1 MEVID
6 STNMIKPVVHFLGE
20 PIFYRVE
27 LAPVH
32 ERVYGNYADDDGCV
46 EYARVHGLDH
56 PILRTDNIRTSI
68 VLKKYDDGSFE
79 TMNTLYRP
87 KYDTK

>member
-6 STNMIKPVVHFLGE
+6 STNKVKPVVHFFGD
-20 PIFYRVE
+20 PVFYTVK
-27 LAPVH
+27 LAPMH
-32 ERVYGNYADDDGCV
+32 EGVYDKYADEEGCV
-46 EYARVHGLDH
+46 EYAHVYGLDH
-56 PILRTDNIRTSI
+56 PVLGADDIRTSI

-87 KYDTK
+87 KNDT